1 MTPGLPLPLELERR
15 GEKATMQYRR
25 FGRTNLA
32 LSVITLGGMRYHDG
46 WTPPRDELPAR
57 SIEQCRDMVL
67 AAFDVGVNHIET
79 AYGYGKSEGLYGKV
93 LHEEL
98 SIPRDRYFIMTKGAA
113 ETADDMKRMVE
124 NQLRSLRLDYI
135 DLYAWHG
142 INTPRRYAAALH
154 SGGPVEVLKRFQEQ
168 GVVRHIGFSTH
179 GQYRLICEAI
189 ATQLFE
195 FVNLHYYYFWQ
206 KNWGA
211 VQLANGH
218 DMGVFIISPNDKG
231 GQLWNMP
238 PLVKQL
244 VAPLTPIQFN
254 ARFCLRTPLVHT
266 LSFGMTEPEHVREMA
281 GVLPVSVPLSAQ
293 DQAALSRLDA
303 RLEADPYAAYEGY
316 ELEHDPSG
324 INIPEVLRFRRL
336 LKCYDMESFG
346 RYRYNML
353 RPGDEWIWGELAT
366 PENLDKVRYD
376 LAPAGIPLRQLLD
389 ETHRALYQPQAAAS
403 PPRGVRAASK

>member
-1 MTPGLPLPLELERR
+1 MSLLERR
-15 GEKATMQYRR
+15 GEKAPMQYRR

-57 SIEQCRDMVL
+57 SIEQCRQIVQASL
-67 AAFDVGVNHIET
+67 AAGINHIET

-93 LHEEL
+93 LNEEL
-98 SIPRDRYFIMTKGAA
+98 RIPRGDYFFMTKGAA

-124 NQLRSLRLDYI
+124 NQLRTLRLDHI

-142 INTPRRYAAALH
+142 INTERRYQAALH

-168 GVVRHIGFSTH
+168 GVIKHVGFSTH
-179 GQYRLICEAI
+179 GTYPLICRAMC
-189 ATQLFE
+189 TGLFE

-211 VQLANGH
+211 VQLAAAQ
-218 DMGVFIISPNDKG
+218 DLGVFVISPNDKG

-238 PLVKQL
+238 PLVEKL
-244 VAPLTPIQFN
+244 VAPATPIQFN

-266 LSFGMTEPEHVREMA
+266 LSFGMTELAHVREMQ
-281 GVLPVSVPLSAQ
+281 GVLPVSVPLSVA
-293 DQAALSRLDA
+293 DQAAQKRMDA
-303 RLEADPYAAYEGY
+303 RLEVDPYATYDGY
-316 ELEHDPSG
+316 EFENDPSG

-353 RPGDEWIWGELAT
+353 RPGDEWIWGEPCTA
-366 PENLDKVRYD
+366 ENLDRVRYD
-376 LAPAGIPLRQLLD
+376 RAPPGIPLRHLLE
-389 ETHRALYQPQAAAS
+389 ETHSALFTAPPANEA
-403 PPRGVRAASK
+403 PRGVRAASK